1 MSFDEKLQAEGKQR
15 ILVAETIQTPNGL
28 ALVAREKIVNI
39 EEVKPVAEKK
49 VRAKRIAAE
58 PRLKRDPKP
67 STKQATVNAL
77 VKGVFEGRD
86 VSEKPSKEFKQ
97 QIISEIMQLCNMTQ
111 AGATTYFYNAL
122 KVL

>member
-1 MSFDEKLQAEGKQR
+1 MTFDQKLAAEGKKR
-15 ILVAETIQTPNGL
+15 IQVAETVETPNGFNT
-28 ALVAREKIVNI
+28 VYREKIVNI
-39 EEVKPVAEKK
+39 EEVKPAKVKK
-49 VRAKRIAAE
+49 ARAKRMPAE

-86 VSEKPSKEFKQ
+86 ASEKPSKEFKQ
-97 QIISEIMQLCNMTQ
+97 EIISEIMKLCNMTQ

-122 KVL
+122 KTL